1 MQLSLRW
8 CAPACVGYD
17 WSGRVTARGLLAW
30 TRASGSSLCARLSR
44 DYFLFCLFVLFFLA
58 VELVFS
64 DASIF
69 YISCLA
75 AVVFVYVPVLI

>member
-1 MQLSLRW
+1 MWATTGADALLLVDYSRGR
-8 CAPACVGYD
+8 APA
-17 WSGRVTARGLLAW
+17 AQ
-30 TRASGSSLCARLSR
+30 ASAPVSLGII
-44 DYFLFCLFVLFFLA
+44 FLFCLFVLFFLA